1 MPPLSF
7 SSLPLRPVLRQQ
19 GRTLWWWVLILMVI
33 AAAAGGGWWWKQRQ
47 AASAAGPAQADAPA
61 GRGGPG
67 AGGRGGAR
75 FSAGGQTQPVSVGV
89 VRRQDVRVQV
99 NAIGTMSARATAVVR
114 AKVSGELTSLRF
126 KEGEEVKAGQLLA
139 EIDPRSYQASLSQVQ
154 GNLQRDQA
162 LLKNAQLD
170 LKRYQDLLAKDS
182 IASQQVDTQ
191 AAQVRQL
198 EGTVAADQ
206 AQVDAAKLQ
215 LSYTRITAPI
225 AGRLGLRQ
233 ADRGNVVGPS
243 DATGIVT
250 INLVR
255 PIDAVFSV
263 PEAHLA
269 QINQRLAEGAE
280 LPVELWDREQK
291 RRLARGRLG
300 ALDNAIDATTGT
312 IKVKASFANDDG
324 TLFPNQFVNVR
335 LQVNLLDNALTV
347 PGTAIQN
354 NYVYLVQP
362 DGTVTQRRIR
372 VGVADGDRVAVE
384 GELKDGDQVV
394 VDGIDRLREG
404 AKVAV
409 IDSGAAARADEA
421 AQDGGAR
428 RAAMMRNLTQ
438 EERDKLA
445 KMTQEERRAFF
456 RSKRT
461 QPGAAGSAGA
471 ASGTVGG
478 EATAP
483 AAGASAAA
491 VPSPAASR
499 PAGGRGGEGSRGSTE
514 GAPRET
520 PRSGSGNSAEGGPR
534 GEGGP
539 RAEGGAPDGERRPG
553 MSPEVRALLEK
564 MSPEE
569 RQKLQAMAPDERRA
583 FIRSKMQAASIAA
596 PGAAASR

>member
-1 MPPLSF
+1 MPSLRLPSVPSRPL
-7 SSLPLRPVLRQQ
+7 LRQQ
-19 GRTLWWWVLILMVI
+19 GRALWWIVLLVLI

-47 AASAAGPAQADAPA
+47 AAPASAEAGPA

-67 AGGRGGAR
+67 GPGGRGPAR

-154 GNLQRDQA
+154 GNLARDQA

-206 AQVDAAKLQ
+206 AQVDAARLQ

-243 DATGIVT
+243 DANGIVT

-269 QINQRLAEGAE
+269 QINQRLGEGAE

-291 RRLARGRLG
+291 RRLGRGKVG

-312 IKVKASFANDDG
+312 IKVKATFSNDDG

-335 LQVNLLDNALTV
+335 LQVNLLQDALTV

-384 GELKDGDQVV
+384 GDLKDGDQVV

-421 AQDGGAR
+421 AQDSGAR
-428 RAAMMRNLTQ
+428 RAAMMRNLTP

-456 RSKRT
+456 RSKRN
-461 QPGAAGSAGA
+461 QPGAAAGPAGA

-478 EATAP
+478 EAAAAP
-483 AAGASAAA
+483 AAGASA
-491 VPSPAASR
+491 PAQGASR
-499 PAGGRGGEGSRGSTE
+499 PAGGRSSAEG
-514 GAPRET
+514 PRET
-520 PRSGSGNSAEGGPR
+520 PRAGQAAGAESGPR

-569 RQKLQAMAPDERRA
+569 RQKLQAMPPDERRA
-583 FIRSKMQAASIAA
+583 FIRSKMQAAGIAA

>member
-1 MPPLSF
+1 MP
-7 SSLPLRPVLRQQ
+7 SLRFLPVSLRSPLRQQ
-19 GRTLWWWVLILMVI
+19 GRALWWVVLLVLI
-33 AAAAGGGWWWKQRQ
+33 AAAMGGGLWWKQRQ
-47 AASAAGPAQADAPA
+47 AASAQADAPA

-67 AGGRGGAR
+67 GPGGRGPAR

-139 EIDPRSYQASLSQVQ
+139 EIDPRSYQASLGQVQ
-154 GNLQRDQA
+154 GNLARDQA

-269 QINQRLAEGAE
+269 QINQRLAQGAE

-324 TLFPNQFVNVR
+324 SLFPNQFVNVR
-335 LQVNLLDNALTV
+335 LQVNLLENALTV

-421 AQDGGAR
+421 VQESGAR
-428 RAAMMRNLTQ
+428 RAAMRNLTQ
-438 EERDKLA
+438 EERDRLA
-445 KMTQEERRAFF
+445 KMTQEERRAFL
-456 RSKRT
+456 RSKRN
-461 QPGAAGSAGA
+461 QPGVPGPAGA

-478 EATAP
+478 EPATAAPAP
-483 AAGASAAA
+483 AAS
-491 VPSPAASR
+491 
-499 PAGGRGGEGSRGSTE
+499 
-514 GAPRET
+514 
-520 PRSGSGNSAEGGPR
+520 
-534 GEGGP
+534 
-539 RAEGGAPDGERRPG
+539 AEGGAPGGERRLG
-553 MSPEVRALLEK
+553 MSPEVRALLDK
-564 MSPEE
+564 MGPEE

-583 FIRSKMQAASIAA
+583 FIGSKMQAAGMAA